1 MLFDHIGVP
10 TPNINPARQVSA
22 SSMTTVST
30 NDFDLLERPARA
42 LRDSDGCAAVSDFR
56 TAWQGLTATLIDS
69 LMDNLMDQI
78 TDHSKLEREPLD
90 QPAPRRRR
98 GFIWRTGALTAA
110 VALGLLFAYLGFGP
124 HKANQAAAVPTPAPQ
139 VTVSR
144 PLERELDS
152 RAGFLGQFSAIDRVE
167 LRAQVGGTLTE
178 IHFKDGQIVH
188 KGDLLFV
195 IDPRPYEIKLAQAQ
209 AALQTAQAHVA
220 LANTQLSR
228 AQSLKRNDY
237 ATQETVDQ
245 RISDQDASQ
254 AAVEDAKARVR
265 DAELDLEYCRVLA
278 PFTGRIG
285 ARQVSIGSLVAGSR
299 AATSPTTLL
308 ATLVSLDPLYLD
320 FDMSESDFLTFSRER
335 ARIGGPLANE
345 VLIGLSDE
353 TSFTRKGTLD
363 FIDNSLDRSSGT
375 IHARATVPNPD
386 LFLAPGQFARLR
398 VAIAPPTQ
406 AYLLPDSAVVLDQS
420 QHLVMTVAPDATV
433 KPKIVTTGDLRGGLR
448 VIRSGLDANDRVVI
462 DGLVRAIPGTK
473 VAPQDGTIH
482 YDAAAD
488 GQG

>member
-1 MLFDHIGVP
+1 
-10 TPNINPARQVSA
+10 
-22 SSMTTVST
+22 
-30 NDFDLLERPARA
+30 
-42 LRDSDGCAAVSDFR
+42 
-56 TAWQGLTATLIDS
+56 
-69 LMDNLMDQI
+69 MDQI
-78 TDHSKLEREPLD
+78 SDPSTLERERLD
-90 QPAPRRRR
+90 EPAARPRR
-98 GFIWRTGALTAA
+98 WRWRWKLTALGAA
-110 VALGLLFAYLGFGP
+110 VALGLTFAWLGLAP
-124 HKANQAAAVPTPAPQ
+124 HRGNRAAAAPTPTSV

-144 PLERELDS
+144 PLQRELDV

-209 AALQTAQAHVA
+209 AALQTATARVA
-220 LANTQLSR
+220 LANNQLFR
-228 AQSLKRNDY
+228 AQSLKHNEF

-245 RISDQDASQ
+245 RTNDQDASR

-265 DAELDLEYCRVLA
+265 DAELDLEYCRVRA
-278 PFTGRIG
+278 PFPGRIG
-285 ARQVSIGSLVAGSR
+285 ARQVSLGSLVAGSR

-335 ARIGGPLANE
+335 ARIGGPLANK
-345 VLIGLSDE
+345 VMIALSDE
-353 TSFTRKGTLD
+353 NNFSREGTLD
-363 FIDNSLDRSSGT
+363 FIDNALDRSSGT
-375 IHARATVPNPD
+375 IHARATVRNED

-398 VAIAPPTQ
+398 VAIASPTPV
-406 AYLLPDSAVVLDQS
+406 YLLPDAAVVLDQS
-420 QHLVMTVAPDATV
+420 QRLVMTVGSDATV
-433 KPKIVTTGDLRGGLR
+433 KPKIVTTGELRGGLR
-448 VIRSGLDANDRVVI
+448 VIQSGLEPSDRVII

-482 YDAAAD
+482 YDPNAD
-488 GQG
+488 QG

>member
-1 MLFDHIGVP
+1 
-10 TPNINPARQVSA
+10 
-22 SSMTTVST
+22 
-30 NDFDLLERPARA
+30 
-42 LRDSDGCAAVSDFR
+42 
-56 TAWQGLTATLIDS
+56 
-69 LMDNLMDQI
+69 MDQI
-78 TDHSKLEREPLD
+78 TNPANLERERLD
-90 QPAPRRRR
+90 EPVARPRRSR
-98 GFIWRTGALTAA
+98 WKATALGVA
-110 VALGLLFAYLGFGP
+110 VAAGLFLAWLGLAP
-124 HKANQAAAVPTPAPQ
+124 HRGNQAAAALTPTPV
-139 VTVSR
+139 VTVSQ
-144 PLERELDS
+144 PLRREVDV

-188 KGDLLFV
+188 RGDLLFV
-195 IDPRPYEIKLAQAQ
+195 IDPRPYEIRLEQAK
-209 AALQTAQAHVA
+209 AALQTATARLA
-220 LANTQLSR
+220 LAGNQLSR
-228 AQSLKRNDY
+228 AQSLKRNDF

-245 RISDQDASQ
+245 RTNDQDASQ

-308 ATLVSLDPLYLD
+308 TTLVSLDPLYLD

-335 ARIGGPLANE
+335 ARIKGPLANK
-345 VLIGLSDE
+345 VAIGLSDE
-353 TSFTRKGTLD
+353 NDFTREGTLD
-363 FIDNSLDRSSGT
+363 FIDNALDRSSGT

-398 VAIAPPTQ
+398 VAIAPPTPV
-406 AYLLPDSAVVLDQS
+406 YLLPDAAVVLDQS
-420 QHLVMTVAPDATV
+420 QRLVMTVGPDATV

-448 VIRSGLDANDRVVI
+448 VIQSGLDAGDRVVI

-473 VAPQDGTIH
+473 VAPQDGAIH
-482 YDAAAD
+482 YDATAD

>member
-1 MLFDHIGVP
+1 M
-10 TPNINPARQVSA
+10 
-22 SSMTTVST
+22 
-30 NDFDLLERPARA
+30 
-42 LRDSDGCAAVSDFR
+42 DS
-56 TAWQGLTATLIDS
+56 
-69 LMDNLMDQI
+69 LMDQI
-78 TDHSKLEREPLD
+78 TDRSTLEREPLD
-90 QPAPRRRR
+90 EPAPRRRR
-98 GFIWRTGALTAA
+98 TWRTAA
-110 VALGLLFAYLGFGP
+110 VVVVAVFALFALYLGLGT
-124 HKANQAAAVPTPAPQ
+124 HKGGQAVALAPPVLP
-139 VTVSR
+139 VTVSE
-144 PLERELDS
+144 PLQREVDS

-195 IDPRPYEIKLAQAQ
+195 IDPRPYEIRLEQAK
-209 AALQTAQAHVA
+209 AALQTAAARVE
-220 LANTQLSR
+220 LANHQLTR
-228 AQSLKRNDY
+228 AQSLKRNEF

-245 RISDQDASQ
+245 RTSDQDSSQ
-254 AAVEDAKARVR
+254 AAVEDAKARIR
-265 DAELDLEYCRVLA
+265 DAELDLEYCRVRA

-285 ARQVSIGSLVAGSR
+285 ARQVSIGGLIAGSR
-299 AATSPTTLL
+299 AGTSPTTLL
-308 ATLVSLDPLYLD
+308 TTLVSLDPLYLD

-335 ARIGGPLANE
+335 ARLGGPLANK

-353 TSFTRKGTLD
+353 NGYTHNGTLD
-363 FIDNSLDRSSGT
+363 FIDNALDRSSGT

-398 VAIAPPTQ
+398 VAIAPPTPV
-406 AYLLPDSAVVLDQS
+406 YLLPDSAVVLDQS

-433 KPKIVTTGDLRGGLR
+433 KPKIVTTGELRGGLR
-448 VIRSGLDANDRVVI
+448 VIQSGLEPTDRVVI
-462 DGLVRAIPGTK
+462 DGLVRALPGTK

>member
-1 MLFDHIGVP
+1 
-10 TPNINPARQVSA
+10 
-22 SSMTTVST
+22 
-30 NDFDLLERPARA
+30 
-42 LRDSDGCAAVSDFR
+42 
-56 TAWQGLTATLIDS
+56 
-69 LMDNLMDQI
+69 MDQI
-78 TDHSKLEREPLD
+78 TNPANLERERLD
-90 QPAPRRRR
+90 EPVARPRR
-98 GFIWRTGALTAA
+98 WRWKATALGGAA
-110 VALGLLFAYLGFGP
+110 ALGLSLAWFGFAP
-124 HKANQAAAVPTPAPQ
+124 HRGNQAAAAPTPTPV
-139 VTVSR
+139 VTVSQ
-144 PLERELDS
+144 PLQREVDV

-178 IHFKDGQIVH
+178 IHFKDGQIAH

-209 AALQTAQAHVA
+209 AALQTATARMA

-228 AQSLKRNDY
+228 AQSLRHNEF

-245 RISDQDASQ
+245 RTSDQDASQ

-265 DAELDLEYCRVLA
+265 DAELDLEYCRVRA

-285 ARQVSIGSLVAGSR
+285 ARQVSLGSLVAGSR

-335 ARIGGPLANE
+335 ARLKGPLANK
-345 VLIGLSDE
+345 VAIGLSDE
-353 TSFTRKGTLD
+353 SDFTREGTLD
-363 FIDNSLDRSSGT
+363 FIDNALDRSSGT

-398 VAIAPPTQ
+398 VAIAPP
-406 AYLLPDSAVVLDQS
+406 APVYLLPDAAVVLDQS
-420 QHLVMTVAPDATV
+420 QRLVMTVGSDATV

-448 VIRSGLDANDRVVI
+448 VIQSGLEAGDRVVI

-482 YDAAAD
+482 YDPTAD
-488 GQG
+488 GQSKDGKGKEG